1 MYVAK
6 TLQVNYKYMKTYQRI
21 TEMYRHESVAAYL
34 RRQENK
40 ELLRF
45 ITCGSVDDG
54 KSTLIGRLLHDSK
67 VLYEDQLSSLH
78 EESKRPNAN
87 GKQEVDFSL
96 LVDGLEAEREQ
107 GITIDVA
114 YRYFST
120 EHRKFIIADT
130 PGHEQY
136 TRNMATGASTAQ
148 LAVLLV
154 DARHG
159 ITIQTKR
166 HSFITTLLGIRHLL
180 VAVNKMDLVHYSQE
194 LFETISDQYLEFIKK
209 INTNVEV
216 TFIPISA
223 LQGDNVVSPSKH
235 MPWYIHKPLLT
246 FLEQVDLDVDRNL
259 QDLRFPVQMVNRPH
273 SEFRGYSGSISSGS
287 LKTNDSIMVLPSRQ
301 TATIKEIFVGNK
313 STNKAEAP
321 MAITVTLDKELDI
334 KRGDF
339 LVHPNNAPPMMS
351 EFDAHVVWMN
361 ETPLYPGRQYE
372 FKFDCRLI
380 SGTVSKIHHVREIN
394 TFAKKKVEKVDLNEV
409 AFCRFLLQEKT
420 ALDDYRKHRETG
432 SFIVIDRVSNA
443 TVAAGL
449 VTLERKKK
457 SLSETHKNLTWHEHR
472 IDKPLRSHMKN
483 QKPCLIWFTGLSGS
497 GKSTIAGALE
507 TKLFQ
512 QGYHTYLLDGDNIRH
527 GLNKD
532 LGFTD
537 ADRGEN
543 IRRIG
548 EVAKLMVD
556 AGLIVLCAFVSPF
569 RKDRQMVRS
578 LFEDGEFIEVFV
590 DAPLD
595 VCEIRD
601 PKGLYKKAR
610 EGLIPDFT
618 GINSPY
624 EAPTDPDFHL
634 HSDQINV
641 DECVAVLYDGI
652 DEKLL

>member
-1 MYVAK
+1 
-6 TLQVNYKYMKTYQRI
+6 MKAYQRT
-21 TEMYRHESVAAYL
+21 TEMQQHESVATYL
-34 RRQENK
+34 RRQEHK

-78 EESKRPNAN
+78 QESKRPNAN
-87 GKQEVDFSL
+87 GKEEVDFSL

-120 EHRKFIIADT
+120 KHRKFIIADT

-148 LAVLLV
+148 LAILLV

-159 ITIQTKR
+159 ITTQTKR
-166 HSFITTLLGIRHLL
+166 HSFITTLLGIPHLL

-194 LFETISDQYLEFIKK
+194 LFETICDQYLDFIKK
-209 INTNVEV
+209 ISTNVEV

-223 LQGDNVVSPSKH
+223 LHGDNVVEPSPY
-235 MPWYIHKPLLT
+235 MDWYTNQPLLT
-246 FLEQVDLDVDRNL
+246 FLEKVDLDRDRNL
-259 QDLRFPVQMVNRPH
+259 QDLRLPVQFVNRPH
-273 SEFRGYSGSISSGS
+273 SDFRGYSGSMSSGS
-287 LKTNDSIMVLPSRQ
+287 LKINDSVMVLPSRQ
-301 TATIKEIFVGNK
+301 TASIKEIFVGDK
-313 STNKAEAP
+313 SINKAETP
-321 MAITVTLDKELDI
+321 MAVTVTLNKELDI

-351 EFDAHVVWMN
+351 EFDAHVVWMSDV
-361 ETPLYPGRQYE
+361 PLYPGRQYE

-380 SGTVSKIHHVREIN
+380 SGTVSQIYYTRDVN
-394 TFAKKKVEKVDLNEV
+394 TLAKKKVEKVELNEI
-409 AFCRFLLQEKT
+409 AFCHFLLQEKT
-420 ALDDYRKHRETG
+420 SLDDYRKHRESG
-432 SFIVIDRVSNA
+432 SFIIIDRISNA

-449 VTLERKKK
+449 VTLERKKR
-457 SLSETHKNLTWHEHR
+457 SLDDNSKNLTWHDYR

-532 LGFTD
+532 LGFAD
-537 ADRGEN
+537 ADRSEN

-569 RKDRQMVRS
+569 RNDRQIVRS
-578 LFEDGEFIEVFV
+578 LFEEGEFLEVFV

-610 EGLIPDFT
+610 KGLIPDFT

-624 EAPTDPDFHL
+624 EAPVDPDFHL
-634 HSDQINV
+634 HSAQINV
-641 DECVAVLYDGI
+641 DECVEILYNGMN
-652 DEKLL
+652 EKLL